1 MRKKVILRLEDGTEF
16 TGFSFGCEKSVT
28 GEVVFNTAMM
38 GYPESLTDPSY
49 AGQLMVMTFP
59 LVGNYGVP
67 SSDVQKGGIST
78 FMESDRIYAS
88 ALICQDYSEMYS
100 HWNAKGSLADWL
112 KREGV
117 PGITGIDTRELTKL
131 LREKGSMM
139 GKLLMEGD
147 DADLDFGQYAGVN
160 YVAQVSCK
168 EIIRYKADEY
178 EEPCNRLPEDTP
190 AYAKVRGGKT
200 PTVVLVDCGVKNNII
215 RCLLKRGI
223 DVVRVPWNYDFN
235 DLEFDGLF
243 LANGPGDPDT
253 CVDAVENIHRFMQRE
268 VANGGTPRPIMGICM
283 GNQLLAKA
291 AGASIYKLKYGH
303 RSHNQPVRMV
313 GTNRCFITTQNHGY
327 AVDDKTLPQDWKPLF
342 VNMNDGSNEG
352 IRHSTYPWFSAQ
364 FHPEACAGPIDTE
377 FLFDEFVSV
386 LQDPA
391 YQVLGDDKAVKE
403 IPTACSDEKVRKVLL
418 LGSGALKIGEAGE
431 FDYSGSQALKALR
444 EEGIETILINPNIA
458 TVQTSE
464 GVADQIYFLPV
475 TPYFVE
481 RVIQKERP
489 QGILLA
495 FGGQT
500 ALNCG
505 VALHKSGVLDKYGV
519 KVLGTPVQ
527 AIIDTED
534 RELFVGKLDEIGVK
548 TIKSHACSDIA
559 EARAA
564 ASELGY
570 PVILRAAYALGG
582 LGSGF
587 CDNEEELNRLA
598 EKAFSFSPQVLVE
611 KSLKG
616 WKEIEYEV
624 VRDRY
629 DNCITVCNMENFD
642 PLGIHTG
649 ESIVI
654 APSQTLSNSE
664 YHKLRALSIKIVRHV
679 GIVGECNVQ
688 YAFDPQSEDYRVIE
702 VNARLS
708 RSSALASKATGY
720 PLAFVAAKLGL
731 GYGLFEL
738 KNSVTKTTSAFFEPA
753 LDYVVCK
760 IPRWDLGKFR
770 GVDRELGSSMKS
782 VGEVMAIGRTF
793 EESIQKGLR
802 MIGQGMHG
810 FVGNKELKIDDLD
823 NALRMPTDK
832 RIFMIEKAFF
842 AGYSVED
849 IHALTKIDK
858 WFLEKLLNIY
868 NINKVLNTCHINTID
883 KDLLRRAKVY
893 GFTDFQIA
901 RALGME
907 REMDIDEALLLVR
920 NRRKQMG
927 IVPYVKQID
936 TLAAEYPA
944 MTNYL
949 YLTYA
954 ASGHDLEYG
963 GEKSVIVL
971 GSGAYRIGSSVEFD
985 WCGVQALNTIRK
997 EGYRSVMINYNP
1009 ETVSTDYDMCDRLYF
1024 DELTF
1029 ERVMDIVELEIP
1041 MGVVV
1046 STGGQIPNNL
1056 ALKLDAQ
1063 RVPILGTQACY
1074 IDNAEDRDKFS
1085 AMLDR
1090 IGVDQPEWSALTSME
1105 DVNAFIERVG
1115 FPVLVRPSYVLSGAA
1130 MNVCSNQEELERFL
1144 TLAANV
1150 SKKHPV
1156 VISKFMLNTKE
1167 VEMDAVARNGE
1178 IIAYAI
1184 SEHIEFAGVHSGD
1197 ATIQFPAQ
1205 KLYVE
1210 TVRRIKK
1217 ISAQIARELN
1227 ISGPF
1232 NIQYLA
1238 RENEIKVIECNLR
1251 ASRSFPFVS
1260 KVLKIN
1266 LIELATKVMLGL
1278 PVEKPGK
1285 SFFDFDYVGI
1295 KASQFSFNRLQKA
1308 DPVLGVDMSSTGEV
1322 GCLGEDTN
1330 SALLKSMLSVGHRI
1344 PEKNILL
1351 STGTAKDKASMLDA
1365 ARMLVQHGYRIFAT
1379 SGTSD
1384 YLTTNGVSNERVYW
1398 PGEEGSPQVL
1408 DLVHEKKIDMVVNI
1422 PKNLSACELSNGYKV
1437 RRAAVDLNI
1446 PLITNARL
1454 AAAFINAFCTTPLE
1468 KLAIRSWSE
1477 YK

>member
-1 MRKKVILRLEDGTEF
+1 MDDNKIKKV
-16 TGFSFGCEKSVT
+16 
-28 GEVVFNTAMM
+28 
-38 GYPESLTDPSY
+38 
-49 AGQLMVMTFP
+49 
-59 LVGNYGVP
+59 
-67 SSDVQKGGIST
+67 
-78 FMESDRIYAS
+78 
-88 ALICQDYSEMYS
+88 LI
-100 HWNAKGSLADWL
+100 
-112 KREGV
+112 
-117 PGITGIDTRELTKL
+117 
-131 LREKGSMM
+131 
-139 GKLLMEGD
+139 
-147 DADLDFGQYAGVN
+147 
-160 YVAQVSCK
+160 
-168 EIIRYKADEY
+168 
-178 EEPCNRLPEDTP
+178 
-190 AYAKVRGGKT
+190 
-200 PTVVLVDCGVKNNII
+200 
-215 RCLLKRGI
+215 
-223 DVVRVPWNYDFN
+223 
-235 DLEFDGLF
+235 
-243 LANGPGDPDT
+243 
-253 CVDAVENIHRFMQRE
+253 
-268 VANGGTPRPIMGICM
+268 
-283 GNQLLAKA
+283 
-291 AGASIYKLKYGH
+291 
-303 RSHNQPVRMV
+303 
-313 GTNRCFITTQNHGY
+313 
-327 AVDDKTLPQDWKPLF
+327 
-342 VNMNDGSNEG
+342 
-352 IRHSTYPWFSAQ
+352 
-364 FHPEACAGPIDTE
+364 
-377 FLFDEFVSV
+377 
-386 LQDPA
+386 
-391 YQVLGDDKAVKE
+391 
-403 IPTACSDEKVRKVLL
+403 

-431 FDYSGSQALKALR
+431 FDYSGSQALKALK
-444 EEGIETILINPNIA
+444 EEGIYTILINPNIA

-475 TPYFVE
+475 TPFFVE
-481 RVIQKERP
+481 KVIQKERP
-489 QGILLA
+489 DGIMLA

-505 VALHKSGVLDKYGV
+505 VELYNSGVLEKYNL
-519 KVLGTPVQ
+519 KVLGTPVR
-527 AIIDTED
+527 AIMDTED
-534 RELFVGKLDEIGVK
+534 RELFVEKLNEIGVK
-548 TIKSHACSDIA
+548 TIKSEACENI
-559 EARAA
+559 EQARKAA
-564 ASELGY
+564 RELGY
-570 PVILRAAYALGG
+570 PIIIRAAYALGG

-587 CDNEEELNRLA
+587 CDNEEELNKLA

-654 APSQTLSNSE
+654 APSQTLTNSE

-810 FVGNKELKIDDLD
+810 YVDNKELQIENTDE
-823 NALRMPTDK
+823 ALQEPTDK
-832 RIFMIEKAFF
+832 RIFVIAKAMEE
-842 AGYSVED
+842 GYTID
-849 IHALTKIDK
+849 RIHELTKIDK
-858 WFLEKLLNIY
+858 WFLQKLRNIHDTDHELRACPS
-868 NINKVLNTCHINTID
+868 INVLDNE
-883 KDLLRRAKVY
+883 LLRKAKVQ
-893 GFTDFQIA
+893 GFSDFQIA

-907 REMDIDEALLLVR
+907 QEMEIERAIDIIR
-920 NRRKQMG
+920 MRRKQAG
-927 IVPYVKQID
+927 IVPFVKQID

-944 MTNYL
+944 QTNYL
-949 YLTYA
+949 YLTY
-954 ASGHDLEYG
+954 SGVAHDIQYEYD
-963 GEKSVIVL
+963 KRSVVVL

-985 WCGVQALNTIRK
+985 WCGVQALNTIRR

-1024 DELTF
+1024 DELTY
-1029 ERVMDIVELEIP
+1029 ERVMDILDLETP
-1041 MGVVV
+1041 YGVIV

-1056 ALKLDAQ
+1056 AMRLDAQ
-1063 RVPILGTQACY
+1063 QVPLLGTTAKH
-1074 IDNAEDRDKFS
+1074 IDNAEDREKFS
-1085 AMLDR
+1085 EMLGR
-1090 IGVDQPEWSALTSME
+1090 IGVDQPQWSALTSMDDINE
-1105 DVNAFIERVG
+1105 FIQKVG

-1144 TLAANV
+1144 KLAANV

-1156 VISKFMLNTKE
+1156 VVSQFLEHAKE

-1197 ATIQFPAQ
+1197 ATIQFPPQ

-1210 TVRRIKK
+1210 TARRIKK
-1217 ISAQIARELN
+1217 ISKKIARELQ

-1232 NIQYLA
+1232 NIQFLA
-1238 RENEIKVIECNLR
+1238 RENDIKVIECNLR

-1266 LIELATKVMLGL
+1266 LIELATRIMLGL
-1278 PVEKPGK
+1278 PVEKPA
-1285 SFFDFDYVGI
+1285 SSLFDLEYVGV

-1308 DPVLGVDMSSTGEV
+1308 DPVLGVDMASTGEV
-1322 GCLGEDTN
+1322 GCLGED
-1330 SALLKSMLSVGHRI
+1330 SRAALLKSMLSVGHRI
-1344 PEKNILL
+1344 PKKNILL
-1351 STGTAKDKASMLDA
+1351 STGSAKQKAEMLFA
-1365 ARMLVQHGYRIFAT
+1365 SKLLMEHGYKLYAT
-1379 SGTSD
+1379 GGTSK
-1384 YLTTNGVSNERVYW
+1384 YLTENGIENTLVYW
-1398 PGEEGSPQVL
+1398 PSEEEHPQAL
-1408 DLVHEKKIDMVVNI
+1408 DMLHNKEIDMVVNV
-1422 PKNLSACELSNGYKV
+1422 PKNLTAGELDNGYKI
-1437 RRAAVDLNI
+1437 RRAAIDLNV

-1454 AAAFINAFCTTPLE
+1454 ASAFIYAFCTMPLDE
-1468 KLAIRSWSE
+1468 LDIKSWQE
-1477 YK
+1477 YGVE